1 MLPDPF
7 RLLLA
12 KFTMHASLIRH
23 NLGGLVPPKIATPKL
38 VVCTFFSKNP
48 CFLTVAMDS
57 LEVQVL
63 ALVHLLIS
71 IPDFQKG
78 VEHLV

>member
-1 MLPDPF
+1 M
-7 RLLLA
+7 R
-12 KFTMHASLIRH
+12 ASLVRH

-38 VVCTFFSKNP
+38 VVRTFFPPNP
-48 CFLTVAMDS
+48 CFLTMSMDS

-78 VEHLV
+78 VGHLG